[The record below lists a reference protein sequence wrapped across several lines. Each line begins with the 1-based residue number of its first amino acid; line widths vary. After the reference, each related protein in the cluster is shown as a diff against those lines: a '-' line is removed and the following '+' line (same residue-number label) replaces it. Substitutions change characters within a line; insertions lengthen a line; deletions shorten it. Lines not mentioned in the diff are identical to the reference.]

1 MAGRDAVPY
10 RIHEAGSHKGS
21 VEPLFRLHTL
31 DIMRELAGVV
41 SSNEF
46 ARQG

>member
-1 MAGRDAVPY
+1 MAGRDGVLS
-10 RIHEAGSHKGS
+10 RIHEVGSRKGS

-41 SSNEF
+41 STNGFS
-46 ARQG
+46 RQG